1 MKAGY
6 IKEKYYFQVGDEKY
20 SLSVG
25 DTIFL
30 PKTVPHSWTQIT
42 ENGKMNVLFQ
52 PAGKMENFFTT
63 VASVEH
69 EASKEEMAK
78 IFADNEMEIVG
89 PPLKLNN

>member
-6 IKEKYYFQVGDEKY
+6 IKEKYYFQVGHEKY

-63 VASVEH
+63 VASLEH
-69 EASKEEMAK
+69 EPSKEEMAK